1 MPPVNPETL
10 PAAPVVLPS
19 SNHLVDE
26 GSVYTV
32 ADILDCDRSLGTDGA
47 HVRTSQRFEER
58 VDFVL

>member
-1 MPPVNPETL
+1 MPLSTPETL

-19 SNHLVDE
+19 NHLVDG
-26 GSVYTV
+26 GSMYTV

-58 VDFVL
+58 VDFML

>member
-1 MPPVNPETL
+1 MPLSTPETL
-10 PAAPVVLPS
+10 PAAPVVLP

-32 ADILDCDRSLGTDGA
+32 ADILDCDWSLGTDGA
-47 HVRTSQRFEER
+47 RVCTSQGFEER